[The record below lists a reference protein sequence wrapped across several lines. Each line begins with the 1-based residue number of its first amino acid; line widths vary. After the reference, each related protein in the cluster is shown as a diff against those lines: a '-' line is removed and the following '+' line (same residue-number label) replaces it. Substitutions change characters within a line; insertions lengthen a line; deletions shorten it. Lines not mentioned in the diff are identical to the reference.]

1 MKPTEMM
8 NPARLCYTA
17 DTGATGGTEK
27 TAAAAGTHEPEPSGS
42 AAAKE
47 TVADKPNA
55 VSAAEAATHS
65 HAPFSAAA
73 AEARN
78 PLAERDQPL
87 VFELSRPGRIAYSL
101 PACDVPEDDPASLIP
116 AHLLRSKPAELPE
129 LFEVDVIRHYTALS
143 RRNFGIDNGFYPL
156 GSCTMKY
163 NPKLNEDTARFPG
176 FAKIHPYQP
185 ESSIQGALELMYTL
199 QQDLAALTG
208 MDQVTLQPAAG
219 AHGEW
224 TGLMMIRAY
233 HEKNGEKRT
242 KVIVPDSSHGTN
254 PASATAAGFETVTIR
269 STADGLVDLDALR
282 AAVGSDTA
290 ALMLTNPNTLGLF
303 ERDIRAIADI
313 VHEAGG
319 LVYYDGAN
327 SNAIMGITRPGDMG
341 FDVVHL
347 NLHKTM
353 STPHGGGGPGAGPV
367 GVKSKLIPFLPSPLV
382 VRTADGT
389 YTLDADRPDSI
400 GRVKA
405 YYGNFG
411 ILVRAYT
418 YIRTYGPEGL
428 RRVSECA
435 VLNANYMRK
444 RLSAYYEAPYDRI
457 CKHEFVLSGKKLAA
471 HGVRTL
477 DVAKRLL
484 DFGYHP
490 PTIYFPLNVEE
501 CIMIEPTETESK
513 ETLDGFIDTMIRIAQ
528 EAESNPELLLHAPY
542 TASVSRLDEALAAR
556 KPVLN
561 CSCG

>member
-1 MKPTEMM
+1 MNNKTTEPNTNMKD
-8 NPARLCYTA
+8 A
-17 DTGATGGTEK
+17 D
-27 TAAAAGTHEPEPSGS
+27 
-42 AAAKE
+42 AKH
-47 TVADKPNA
+47 DKA
-55 VSAAEAATHS
+55 
-65 HAPFSAAA
+65 
-73 AEARN
+73 
-78 PLAERDQPL
+78 LI
-87 VFELSRPGRIAYSL
+87 FELSRAGRIGYSL
-101 PACDVPEDDPASLIP
+101 PECDVPEADPADMIP
-116 AHLLRSKPAELPE
+116 SHMLRTEPAALPE
-129 LFEVDVIRHYTALS
+129 VYEVDVIRHYTALS

-163 NPKLNEDTARFPG
+163 NPKINEDVARFAG
-176 FAKIHPYQP
+176 FAHIHPYQP
-185 ESSIQGALELMYTL
+185 ESSIQGALELLYNL
-199 QQDLAALTG
+199 QNDLAAITG

-224 TGLMMIRAY
+224 TGLMLIRAY
-233 HEKNGEKRT
+233 HESRGETRT

-254 PASATAAGFETVTIR
+254 PASATVAGFETITIKSNDR
-269 STADGLVDLDALR
+269 GLVDLDALR
-282 AAVGSDTA
+282 AVTGPDTA

-303 ERDIRAIADI
+303 EEQIVEIARI

-319 LVYYDGAN
+319 LLYYDGAN

-367 GVKSKLIPFLPSPLV
+367 GVKSRLIPFLPKPV
-382 VRTADGT
+382 VERAEDGT
-389 YTLDADRPDSI
+389 YYFDSNFPQSI

-405 YYGNFG
+405 FYGNFG

-418 YIRTYGPEGL
+418 YIRTYGPAGL

-435 VLNANYMRK
+435 VLNANYMMR
-444 RLSAYYEAPYDRI
+444 RLAPHYEVPFERA
-457 CKHEFVLSGKKLAA
+457 CKHEFVMSGKGLAN
-471 HGVRTL
+471 GVRTL

-513 ETLDGFIDTMIRIAQ
+513 ETLDAFIDTMIRIAE
-528 EAESNPELLLHAPY
+528 EAERDPELVLNAPY
-542 TASVSRLDEALAAR
+542 TTVVNRLDEAQAAR

-561 CSCG
+561 CACG